1 MRTVCVSPDGW
12 RSCGGDNRPGGMDRA
27 SLFKKQNKTKVAK
40 LVCSTVAVL

>member
-27 SLFKKQNKTKVAK
+27 SLFKRKKKKVAK
-40 LVCSTVAVL
+40 LVCSTMSVL